1 VLNVDTNSLA
11 GISSAGISSIGGAGT
26 LNTNAT
32 TLDLSN
38 QSVGTAITSGNVA
51 GTMFTVTDANTA
63 SHVVGG
69 VGNDTLV
76 AQGFTFTADQRNA
89 IFAQSSVEVLQD
101 ASGEYGGSGD
111 NILKAYVA
119 GIMTGGSGAD
129 SFVFNQSNLGLNI
142 ITDFASGSDH
152 LDISASGLGGGLILG
167 GTPTVLTVADASSA
181 SNLGSNGYFIF
192 DNAGA
197 NAGTLYWDSTGGSS
211 ADAIPLAILTGV
223 NSVLVSD
230 FHLV

>member
-1 VLNVDTNSLA
+1 
-11 GISSAGISSIGGAGT
+11 
-26 LNTNAT
+26 
-32 TLDLSN
+32 
-38 QSVGTAITSGNVA
+38 
-51 GTMFTVTDANTA
+51 
-63 SHVVGG
+63 
-69 VGNDTLV
+69 
-76 AQGFTFTADQRNA
+76 
-89 IFAQSSVEVLQD
+89 
-101 ASGEYGGSGD
+101 
-111 NILKAYVA
+111 
-119 GIMTGGSGAD
+119 MTGGSGAD
-129 SFVFNQSNLGLNI
+129 SFVFNQSDFGLNI

-152 LDISASGLGGGLILG
+152 LDISASGFGGGLIQG